1 MPEPKIAAKEDETQD
16 HAFLGREF
24 LTWLLWRADRG
35 EGAFTDE
42 NGEFSVGFGG
52 RVRLSGA
59 GSDVTDAVLRG
70 RSPGHSVETRAG
82 LGAGRTL
89 REAELSLARGDR
101 EFRFTLVAETLDLR
115 SVKLPARLKDDGDD
129 RLAERMTL
137 LEELEKAIE
146 VMYLDFVKE
155 RTRPVWDRT
164 IVPALRT
171 WVAEGLAI
179 GDDAR

>member
-35 EGAFTDE
+35 EGSFTDE
-42 NGEFSVGFGG
+42 NGEFSIGFGG
-52 RVRLSGA
+52 RVRLSGT

-70 RSPGHSVETRAG
+70 RSPGLSVETRAG

-89 REAELSLARGDR
+89 R
-101 EFRFTLVAETLDLR
+101 
-115 SVKLPARLKDDGDD
+115 ARLKVDGDD

-137 LEELEKAIE
+137 LEELEGAIE
-146 VMYLDFVKE
+146 VRYLFLVKE
-155 RTRPVWDRT
+155 RTRAVWDCS
-164 IVPALRT
+164 IDP
-171 WVAEGLAI
+171 
-179 GDDAR
+179 